1 MLKVSLSHRGGDA
14 APARRDS
21 CEETVTE
28 RGGGVFDAASE
39 L

>member
-1 MLKVSLSHRGGDA
+1 MLKVSRNHRGADA

-21 CEETVTE
+21 GEETVTE
-28 RGGGVFDAASE
+28 RGDGVFDAASE